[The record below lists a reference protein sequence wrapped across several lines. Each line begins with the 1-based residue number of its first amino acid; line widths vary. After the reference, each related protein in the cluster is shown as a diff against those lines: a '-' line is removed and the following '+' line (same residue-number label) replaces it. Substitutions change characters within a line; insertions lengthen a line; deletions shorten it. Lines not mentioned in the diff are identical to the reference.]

1 MEKNKGTIKHDL
13 FVTDLWEFDFPYHE
27 QFKPQVLEFI
37 SSPKAQ
43 LHLSENSSNN
53 PSLTSYGGDEL
64 EFYENVSLL
73 SFLQTQIFKLFTS
86 VQEVH
91 DWPKEGEG
99 RWSFEAWI
107 NANQKG
113 NFNPPHIH
121 PGSNY
126 SGCYYVQF
134 PQDSGLIHF
143 LDPRPQHRISSPDP
157 PSTST
162 HSERGKNCY
171 DTPNQYDSSVFTSHV
186 KEGKVII
193 FPSWLMHYVDPNPTE
208 GLRVSVCFNIVWNI

>member
-1 MEKNKGTIKHDL
+1 MEKEKGTIKHDL
-13 FVTDLWEFDFPYHE
+13 FVTDLWEFDFPYHD

-37 SSPKAQ
+37 SSPEAQ

-64 EFYENVSLL
+64 EFYENVSLT
-73 SFLQTQIFKLFTS
+73 SFFQTQILKLFTS

-91 DWPKEGEG
+91 DWPKEDDG
-99 RWSFEAWI
+99 RWSFEVWI

-126 SGCYYVQF
+126 SGCYYVQL

-143 LDPRPQHRISSPDP
+143 LDPRPQHRICSPDP

-171 DTPNQYDSSVFTSHV
+171 NTSNQYDSSTFTSNI

-208 GLRVSVCFNIVWNI
+208 GLRVSVCFNIVWSI